1 MFIKLQYF
9 NINQLLILDKFFGSL
24 QLSPLGDGDSDY
36 GICEVLDGDFV
47 GCWATGPSDEAC
59 RDIEPPG
66 CYYAAVPVAL
76 FGTLPYNE

>member
-47 GCWATGPSDEAC
+47 GCWATGPSEEAFG
-59 RDIEPPG
+59 DIG
-66 CYYAAVPVAL
+66 YTAVPVTL
-76 FGTLPYNE
+76 FGTLPYN